1 MFNSIF
7 LDVALGLSL
16 VYLTLSVL
24 CLGLVELV
32 EAISK
37 GRAKVLYQAIEG
49 LLQDKMVARELYQHP
64 LIRGLY
70 QGPRGPSYIPARAFA
85 TALLHLILPEGNAE
99 GVNARVTRMHI
110 EKANG
115 LPVKKP
121 LQDALDSLLERADG
135 QVARL
140 RIEIETW
147 YDQAMDRAS
156 GRYKRRAQATTL
168 VIALGLVVALNADS
182 LRILR
187 QLSSEPAV
195 RAAAVVAAEGQMKLL
210 PPVGDAQK
218 AGESLKNLAETYAKL
233 DGLGL
238 SLGWVGQR
246 PPWQDGPPAFMQWLL
261 GLLLTVFAVSF
272 GAPFWFDV
280 LGKIVIIRSTVKPQE
295 KSPEERPK

>member
-1 MFNSIF
+1 MFNSNS
-7 LDVALGLSL
+7 LDVAIGLSL

-32 EAISK
+32 EAIAK

-49 LLQDKMVARELYQHP
+49 LLQDKMVAQELYQHP

-70 QGPRGPSYIPARAFA
+70 RGQAGPSYIPARAFA
-85 TALLHLILPEGNAE
+85 TALLHLILPEGGE
-99 GVNARVTRMHI
+99 GVGARVTRMHI

-115 LPVKKP
+115 LLVQRP
-121 LQDALDSLLERADG
+121 LQDALGSLLERADG
-135 QVARL
+135 QLARL
-140 RIEIETW
+140 RTEIETW

-156 GRYKRRAQATTL
+156 GRYKRRAQTTTL

-187 QLSSEPAV
+187 QLSAEPAV
-195 RAAAVVAAEGQMKLL
+195 RAAAVAAAEGQMKS
-210 PPVGDAQK
+210 PPVSDASKVGDN
-218 AGESLKNLAETYAKL
+218 LKNLAETYAKL

-238 SLGWVGQR
+238 SLGWAGQP
-246 PPWQDGPPAFMQWLL
+246 PPWQYGPPAFLQWLL

-280 LGKIVIIRSTVKPQE
+280 LGKFVVIRSTVKPHE